1 MSKVAVIAKITT
13 VSGQRD
19 EVVEILRDVVRGAD
33 AEPGTLVYAMN
44 IDKADADVIWFYELY
59 TDDAAFAAHGKG
71 SEAMKAAGAAPR
83 RQDRGPTGDHG
94 PRAGRGEGPAGLSAS
109 GAWLMPWR
117 SPGARRAVRPAAP
130 ATPRRTPRSARRRSA
145 RR

>member
-59 TDDAAFAAHGKG
+59 TDDDAFAAHGKG
-71 SEAMKAAGAAPR
+71 SEAMKAAGPR
-83 RQDRGPTGDHG
+83 LAGKT
-94 PRAGRGEGPAGLSAS
+94 AGRPEITVLELVAAKGLPA
-109 GAWLMPWR
+109 
-117 SPGARRAVRPAAP
+117 
-130 ATPRRTPRSARRRSA
+130 
-145 RR
+145 